1 MDGDQSATLKAQ
13 ETADA
18 IEYLKANLEEGCLAD
33 FSTGAY
39 ANLFSWTGESFYP
52 RNFKTEVVKN
62 VTDSQGNTAE
72 NALKITLDLPL
83 VNTYVGCWFNF
94 NLPKAMTN
102 ATHQMRIMVQ
112 GENIPAG
119 WWIRTLNASGGGD
132 MHLGNSGDTTT
143 DVWLTK
149 SIVNAYTDYVRF
161 FVGVNNTTTTQT
173 ITFYLDF
180 IK

>member
-1 MDGDQSATLKAQ
+1 
-13 ETADA
+13 
-18 IEYLKANLEEGCLAD
+18 
-33 FSTGAY
+33 
-39 ANLFSWTGESFYP
+39 
-52 RNFKTEVVKN
+52 VKD
-62 VTDSQGNTAE
+62 VTDSQGNTAK

-112 GENIPAG
+112 GENIPEG
-119 WWIRTLNASGGGD
+119 WWIRTVNASSAGD
-132 MHLGNSGDTTT
+132 LHLGTPGDATT
-143 DVWLTK
+143 DVWCTQNITNLFGD
-149 SIVNAYTDYVRF
+149 SVRF
-161 FVGVNNTTTTQT
+161 FCGASGTTTQT